1 MKRYAE
7 LFRVPGLMSVV
18 ASQLIARFPGGMLA
32 LGLLIHV
39 QQQTGRYAIA
49 GLVLAAEATGQAIV
63 SPIATRWMS
72 RYGIRPVLGIMLII
86 SMTSIVALALIPVTP
101 QIHIPLGFLVGF
113 TLPTIQPA
121 ARAVYPTI
129 VSRGQIQSLQSLDAS
144 IQELIWILGP
154 VITVAVATQVGSAYG
169 VLAAAVFGG
178 VGGVWFLTRPAVRAV
193 TLPQSTGKMGAV
205 LRKPPVLIVVI
216 SGLLIVGSFSA
227 IEAATVA
234 TFGSEKDSP
243 AGIILGL
250 WAATSLIG
258 GLIMGHTPM
267 GPWSLPRRLAFVGF
281 GASLAILTTDPI
293 LLTAALLFAGLGV
306 APAMTVQYAVATES
320 VEPGDLPESLGW
332 LGTGWVL
339 GGAIASAVAGF
350 VIDFWGGTGGFAL
363 AALFA
368 GLGALVPAIF
378 VRKMPD
384 LRHLSAHS

>member
-7 LFRVPGLMSVV
+7 LFRIPGLMPVV

-72 RYGIRPVLGIMLII
+72 RFGIRRVLGTMLVI
-86 SMTSIVALALIPVTP
+86 SHACIVALALIPVSP
-101 QIHIPLGFLVGF
+101 QVHIPLGFLLGF

-121 ARAVYPTI
+121 ARAVYPSI
-129 VSRGQIQSLQSLDAS
+129 VSRNKIQSLQSLDAS
-144 IQELIWILGP
+144 VQELIWILGP
-154 VITVAVATQVGSAYG
+154 VITVAVATQLGSALG
-169 VLAAAVFGG
+169 VLSAALFGG
-178 VGGVWFLTRPAVRAV
+178 VGGVWFLTRPAVKAAS
-193 TLPQSTGKMGAV
+193 LPKSTGKMGAV
-205 LRKPPVLIVVI
+205 LKKPPVLIVVF

-234 TFGSEKDSP
+234 TFGSGKDSP

-250 WAATSLIG
+250 WAGTSLIG

-267 GPWSLPRRLAFVGF
+267 GPWSLPRRLAFVSF
-281 GASLAILTTDPI
+281 GAFLATLTTDPY

-320 VEPGDLPESLGW
+320 VDPGDLPESLGW
-332 LGTGWVL
+332 LGTGWVI
-339 GGAIASAVAGF
+339 GGAIASALAGF
-350 VIDFWGGTGGFAL
+350 AIDVWGGIGGFAM
-363 AALFA
+363 AVAFA

-384 LRHLSAHS
+384 LRHLAS

>member
-1 MKRYAE
+1 
-7 LFRVPGLMSVV
+7 MSVV

-49 GLVLAAEATGQAIV
+49 GLVLAAEATGQAIA
-63 SPIATRWMS
+63 SPISTRWMS
-72 RYGIRPVLGIMLII
+72 RYGIRPVLGTGLVVALACIL
-86 SMTSIVALALIPVTP
+86 ALALIPVSP
-101 QIHIPLGFLVGF
+101 QVHIPLGFLLGF
-113 TLPTIQPA
+113 ALPAVQPA

-129 VSRGQIQSLQSLDAS
+129 VPKAQLQSLQSLDAS

-154 VITVAVATQVGSAYG
+154 VITVAVATQLGSAVG
-169 VLAAAVFGG
+169 VLAAAVFGA
-178 VGGVWFLTRPAVRAV
+178 VGGVWFLTRPAVRAA
-193 TLPQSTGKMGAV
+193 TRPRSTGKMGAV
-205 LRKPPVLIVVI
+205 LKKPPVLIVVI

-258 GLIMGHTPM
+258 GLMMGHTPM

-281 GASLAILTTDPI
+281 GAVLAMFTSDPI
-293 LLTAALLFAGLGV
+293 LLTGALLFAGLGV

-332 LGTGWVL
+332 LATGWVL
-339 GGAIASAVAGF
+339 GGALASALAGF
-350 VIDFWGGTGGFAL
+350 AIDIFGAVGGFGL

-368 GLGALVPAIF
+368 GLGALVPALF

-384 LRHLSAHS
+384 LRHLANH